1 MTALE
6 AAPAAIRGKGQED
19 ALVATLFP
27 AQPCGL
33 SGK

>member
-1 MTALE
+1 MSVPE
-6 AAPAAIRGKGQED
+6 AVPAAIRGKGQED
-19 ALVATLFP
+19 ALVATLPP